1 MQRNG
6 ASGYLWEIKPSSKLR
21 LQPVGS
27 NRFHRLATGI
37 AAEYTIFFVLS
48 PTIQYFWQD
57 FQTRS

>member
-1 MQRNG
+1 MERNG
-6 ASGYLWEIKPSSKLR
+6 ASGYLWEIKSSSKLR

-37 AAEYTIFFVLS
+37 ATEYTIFFVLS

-57 FQTRS
+57 F